1 MQYILQGLQ
10 CGFHISF
17 KRVSNLRA
25 AKKNMFPAEEHPEVI
40 CRMSVNW
47 GVLGP
52 FNLEELPGV
61 HISKFGGNYS
71 QRAIKLENGG

>member
-1 MQYILQGLQ
+1 
-10 CGFHISF
+10 
-17 KRVSNLRA
+17 
-25 AKKNMFPAEEHPEVI
+25 MFPAEEHPEVI

-52 FNLEELPGV
+52 FDLEELPGV